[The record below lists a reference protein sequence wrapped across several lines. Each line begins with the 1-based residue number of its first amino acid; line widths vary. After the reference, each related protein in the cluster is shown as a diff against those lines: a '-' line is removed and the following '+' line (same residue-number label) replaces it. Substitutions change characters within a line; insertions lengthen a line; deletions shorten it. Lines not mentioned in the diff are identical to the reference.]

1 MTAGGGVVRKSH
13 GSFGVG
19 VGDLVTCSQ
28 VDVNSG
34 MCVVL
39 HRRVIRKLWNHSRGN
54 PRQNSCGGKCSIS
67 LTPRPLPR
75 FHLAA
80 VEIIL
85 CCTASNDSCGNEIKI
100 DPCVMSVPLH
110 RL

>member
-1 MTAGGGVVRKSH
+1 
-13 GSFGVG
+13 
-19 VGDLVTCSQ
+19 
-28 VDVNSG
+28 

-39 HRRVIRKLWNHSRGN
+39 HRRVIRKLWDYSRGS

-67 LTPRPLPR
+67 FTPRPLPR

-80 VEIIL
+80 VEIIFVL
-85 CCTASNDSCGNEIKI
+85 FCTASNDSCGMKTGNEIKT
-100 DPCVMSVPLH
+100 DPCVMSAPLH